1 MSGPIDLAK
10 CAANTPSLSLSRK
23 GTANPLD
30 RSPQMTKESQDIG
43 KPSSCCLRAFR
54 NDLWD

>member
-30 RSPQMTKESQDIG
+30 GSPQMTKAKPGHWRAQFVLSESILQ
-43 KPSSCCLRAFR
+43 
-54 NDLWD
+54 